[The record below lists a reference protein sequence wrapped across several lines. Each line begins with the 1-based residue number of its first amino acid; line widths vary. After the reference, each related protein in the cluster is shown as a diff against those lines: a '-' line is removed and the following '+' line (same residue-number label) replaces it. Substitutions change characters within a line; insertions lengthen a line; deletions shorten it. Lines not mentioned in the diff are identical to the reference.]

1 MISQLYRPGAGVASL
16 SLDQW
21 RLFVQIADQ
30 GSLTKVAAMRDGAQS
45 AISRQLSAME
55 KQCGGRLFHR
65 TGRGVELTESGRQL
79 YPRVLAWLE
88 EADALGRDVARAV
101 DQPAGLVRVGVLS
114 SIDHECLSR
123 FYDQVRRL
131 HPHIRLRIRDGV
143 GAAVSEWL
151 ENGDVDIAILMRSGR
166 DNRRRESTLFTAR
179 HLLVGPPGDPTTRN
193 ATVPFTG
200 LQGLPLILAGAP
212 SAFRRQMDQ
221 LARRMGITL
230 NVALE
235 CDSLQ
240 IQKFMVL
247 RSGLYAVLAEHA
259 VTREC
264 AAGELQAALIV
275 KPSLTRSITLAMSEV
290 RPMTVACREVAHIL
304 RSHLEEIG
312 QAIDGTRANPVWQGP
327 ARS

>member
-1 MISQLYRPGAGVASL
+1 MAAL

-30 GSLTKVAAMRDGAQS
+30 GSLSKVAAMRDGAQS

-79 YPRVLAWLE
+79 YPRVVAWIE
-88 EADALGRDVARAV
+88 EADALSRDAVRAV

-114 SIDHECLSR
+114 SIDHEHLSR
-123 FYDQVRRL
+123 AYERVRRL

-151 ENGDVDIAILMRSGR
+151 DNGDVDIGILMRGGR
-166 DNRRRESTLFTAR
+166 DNRRRESTLFAAR
-179 HLLVGPPGDPTTRN
+179 HLLVAAPGDPVTRD
-193 ATVPFTG
+193 ATVPFAA

-221 LARRMGITL
+221 LSRRLGVTL

-240 IQKFMVL
+240 FQKHMVMHG
-247 RSGLYAVLAEHA
+247 GLYAVLAEHA
-259 VTREC
+259 VARDC
-264 AAGELQAALIV
+264 AAGLLQAALIV
-275 KPSLTRSITLAMSEV
+275 KPSLSRSITLATSEV
-290 RPMTVACREVAHIL
+290 RPMTLACREVAHIL
-304 RSHLEEIG
+304 RNTLEEIG
-312 QAIDGTRANPVWQGP
+312 QTIGRRG
-327 ARS
+327 

>member
-1 MISQLYRPGAGVASL
+1 MTAL

-30 GSLTKVAAMRDGAQS
+30 GSLTKVAVLRDRAQP

-88 EADALGRDVARAV
+88 EGDALGRDVAQAV
-101 DQPAGLVRVGVLS
+101 DQPAGLVRIGVLS

-123 FYDQVRRL
+123 AYDQIRRQ

-151 ENGDVDIAILMRSGR
+151 ENGDVDIGILMRGGR
-166 DNRRRESTLFTAR
+166 ESRRRETTLFSAR
-179 HLLVGPPGDPTTRN
+179 HLLVAAAGDPATRA
-193 ATVPFTG
+193 ATVPFAS
-200 LQGLPLILAGAP
+200 LEGLPLVLAGAP

-221 LARRMGITL
+221 LARRMGVTL
-230 NVALE
+230 TVALE

-240 IQKFMVL
+240 IQKQMVL

-264 AAGELQAALIV
+264 AAGELQAARIV

-290 RPMTVACREVAHIL
+290 RPMTLACREVAHIL
-304 RSHLEEIG
+304 RGSLEEIG
-312 QAIDGTRANPVWQGP
+312 QAIG
-327 ARS
+327 ARR

>member
-1 MISQLYRPGAGVASL
+1 MTPLT
-16 SLDQW
+16 LDQW
-21 RLFVQIADQ
+21 RLFIQIADQ
-30 GSLTKVAAMRDGAQS
+30 GSLTKVATLRDGAQS

-88 EADALGRDVARAV
+88 EGDALGRDVAQAV

-114 SIDHECLSR
+114 SIDHEYLSR
-123 FYDQVRRL
+123 AYEQICRR

-151 ENGDVDIAILMRSGR
+151 DNGDVDIGILPRSGR
-166 DNRRRESTLFTAR
+166 ENRRRESLLFSAR
-179 HLLVGPPGDPTTRN
+179 HLLVAAPGNPVVQGQ
-193 ATVPFTG
+193 TVPFTS

-221 LARRMGITL
+221 LVRRMGVTL
-230 NVALE
+230 TVAME

-240 IQKFMVL
+240 LQKYMVKHN
-247 RSGLYAVLAEHA
+247 GLYAVLAEHA
-259 VTREC
+259 VTRER
-264 AAGELQAALIV
+264 ASGELATALIV

-290 RPMTVACREVAHIL
+290 RPITLACREVALVL
-304 RSHLEEIG
+304 RSCLSAVE
-312 QAIDGTRANPVWQGP
+312 
-327 ARS
+327 